1 MEEILQS
8 LTIGPGG
15 LPRRSQHDGRL
26 TKSEEIMKDKS
37 FLEQLN
43 EAYGCP
49 DVKESEGE
57 KLFYGAILMI
67 GGLVALNYI
76 LDWLL

>member
-57 KLFYGAILMI
+57 KTIYVVLMWVAFMLGA
-67 GGLVALNYI
+67 
-76 LDWLL
+76 WLLGLL